1 MNTNAAHNY
10 GIHAW
15 AETKVEDEEKAELEA
30 LITKLK
36 SSSGRHLKPMIF
48 CQRDRD
54 ELNTDP
60 YLVNPTSQQSAP
72 AQVKKIRLLSRLS
85 PNEPVATVNLGFVLT
100 IDADRPPVL
109 LLLSSSLAALQKDFG
124 LPFGQVY
131 ETAVTAWALSVA
143 KKPGPEEC
151 YPAVIVVVDSN
162 EDNDEAKNYI
172 AQRLAALER
181 VSAVSLGE
189 RSILGSQFSTDT
201 SYGLDDT
208 QEFSFRKRCIRAAI
222 GAIDFYAIGTEA
234 EDLLQRINRYRS
246 DKVMPLARAMEIVAP
261 HPVQRKKPGFFG
273 RLSGLFGR

>member
-1 MNTNAAHNY
+1 MNTNAVHDY
-10 GIHAW
+10 DIYAW
-15 AETKVEDEEKAELEA
+15 AETEVMDEEKAELEA
-30 LITKLK
+30 LIAKLK

-48 CQRDRD
+48 CQQDRGK
-54 ELNTDP
+54 LNTDSTDP

-72 AQVKKIRLLSRLS
+72 AQVKKIKLLSRLS

-100 IDADRPPVL
+100 VDADGPPVL
-109 LLLSSSLAALQKDFG
+109 LLLSSGLAALQEDFG

-131 ETAVTAWALSVA
+131 KTAVNAWALSVA
-143 KKPGPEEC
+143 KKPGPKER

-162 EDNDEAKNYI
+162 EDNDKAKDYI

-201 SYGLDDT
+201 SYGLANT

-222 GAIDFYAIGTEA
+222 GAIDFYAIGAEA

-246 DKVMPLARAMEIVAP
+246 DKVMPLARAMEIVTP
-261 HPVQRKKPGFFG
+261 HPTPRKKSFLG
-273 RLSGLFGR
+273 RLLGR

>member
-1 MNTNAAHNY
+1 MNTNAVHDY
-10 GIHAW
+10 SIYAW

-30 LITKLK
+30 LITELKL
-36 SSSGRHLKPMIF
+36 SGRHLMPMTF
-48 CQRDRD
+48 CQQARGK
-54 ELNTDP
+54 LNTDPTDP

-72 AQVKKIRLLSRLS
+72 ARVKKIGLLSRLS
-85 PNEPVATVNLGFVLT
+85 PNEPVAKVNLGFVLT
-100 IDADRPPVL
+100 VDADEPPVL

-143 KKPGPEEC
+143 EEPGPEGR

-189 RSILGSQFSTDT
+189 RSILGSQFSTGT
-201 SYGLDDT
+201 SYGLDNT
-208 QEFSFRKRCIRAAI
+208 EEFSFRKRCIRAAI
-222 GAIDFYAIGTEA
+222 GAIDFYAIGAEA

-261 HPVQRKKPGFFG
+261 HPVQRKKSFLE
-273 RLSGLFGR
+273 RLFGR